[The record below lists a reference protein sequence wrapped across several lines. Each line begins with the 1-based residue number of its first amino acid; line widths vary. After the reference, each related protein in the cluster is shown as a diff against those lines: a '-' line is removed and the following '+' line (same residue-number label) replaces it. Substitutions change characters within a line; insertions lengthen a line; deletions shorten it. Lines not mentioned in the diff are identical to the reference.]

1 MTDPV
6 TRRKFSMARPGALAL
21 ISLCF
26 IGSGVVRVWDG
37 NFAIAAETDPE
48 APAPMAAMGQCPPQL
63 EPESLLLAIQN
74 RERQLMA
81 MEKRLADREQIL
93 RVSKIKIEEQLKA
106 LEATETRLAATLS
119 TADKAAEKDI
129 DRITA
134 VYENMKPANA
144 AEIFETMD
152 VTFAAGFLMRMR
164 PEAAAGI
171 LSNLSPEAAYSV
183 SVVMAGRNAN
193 VPTE

>member
-1 MTDPV
+1 MKLRLP
-6 TRRKFSMARPGALAL
+6 KIARPGPLL
-21 ISLCF
+21 LVSLCF
-26 IGSGVVRVWDG
+26 VGSGMLRVWDADL
-37 NFAIAAETDPE
+37 AIAAENDDP
-48 APAPMAAMGQCPPQL
+48 PMTEQAEMTPGQCPPQL
-63 EPESLLLAIQN
+63 EPESLLLAIQT
-74 RERQLMA
+74 REKQLDA
-81 MEKRLADREQIL
+81 MEQRLSDREQIL
-93 RVSKIKIEEQLKA
+93 RVSKLKIEEQLEA
-106 LEATETRLAATLS
+106 LEQTEAKLAKTLS
-119 TADKAAEKDI
+119 QADKAAEKDI

-183 SVVMAGRNAN
+183 SVVMAGRNAS